1 MKLTQLAAKPQLIKI
16 ELHDD
21 DIIAEYGE
29 AIEFWI
35 WDRQPMKKFI
45 RLVNMSEENYSE
57 MIDIVE
63 KLVLDDTGM
72 PFLREDNILPTRIMS
87 RVVQAVIEKLGK

>member
-16 ELHDD
+16 ELQDD
-21 DIIAEYGE
+21 ETIAEFGE
-29 AIEFWI
+29 PIEFWI

-45 RLVNMSEENYSE
+45 RLVNVQDENYEE
-57 MIDIVE
+57 MINIVE
-63 KLVLDDTGM
+63 KLVLDESGM
-72 PFLREDNILPTRIMS
+72 PFLRDDNILPTRVMS